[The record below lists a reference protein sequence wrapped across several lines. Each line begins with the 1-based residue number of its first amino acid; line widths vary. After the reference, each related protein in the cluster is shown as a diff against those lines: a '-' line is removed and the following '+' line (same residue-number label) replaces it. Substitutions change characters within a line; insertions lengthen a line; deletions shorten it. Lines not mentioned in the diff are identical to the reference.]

1 MIDPSKLYAIVRD
14 RTGRKKWGVVG
25 DVTKLKDGSTEV
37 YFEQTPT
44 AAWGW
49 RAFMFPPGSELPEIP
64 PDQPSQRQQPPPGEG
79 GGQ

>member
-1 MIDPSKLYAIVRD
+1 MIDPTKLYAICRD

-25 DVTKLKDGSTEV
+25 GVTNLKDGSTEI

-49 RAFMFPPGSELPEIP
+49 KAYLFPAGSELPEIP
-64 PDQPSQRQQPPPGEG
+64 TDQPSQPKPTGEG
-79 GGQ
+79 ESHQ